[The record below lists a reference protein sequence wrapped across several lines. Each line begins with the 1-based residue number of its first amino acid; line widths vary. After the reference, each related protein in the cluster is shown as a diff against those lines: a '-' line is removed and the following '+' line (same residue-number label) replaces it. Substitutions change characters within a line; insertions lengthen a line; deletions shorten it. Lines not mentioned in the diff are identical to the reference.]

1 MSCCLEG
8 ISTLNCYYSRGFSR
22 TDLLPLDG
30 SAIAP
35 ETTKKTAKTKK
46 KPSCK
51 TIEQN
56 LSNINVSEADRKCEV
71 RKYALC
77 VIADEFG
84 REVSTVGVYGLT
96 EL

>member
-1 MSCCLEG
+1 MSCCLDG
-8 ISTLNCYYSRGFSR
+8 ISLLNYDYFRGFSR

-30 SAIAP
+30 NAVAP

-56 LSNINVSEADRKCEV
+56 LSNINISEADRKCEV
-71 RKYALC
+71 RKCALC
-77 VIADEFG
+77 VVSDEFG
-84 REVSTVGVYGLT
+84 REVGTVGVYGLT